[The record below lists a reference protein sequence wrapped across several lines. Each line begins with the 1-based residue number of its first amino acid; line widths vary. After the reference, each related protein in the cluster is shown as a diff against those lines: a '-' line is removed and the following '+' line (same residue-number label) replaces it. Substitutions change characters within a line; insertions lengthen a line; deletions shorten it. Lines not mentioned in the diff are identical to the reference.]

1 MKISD
6 MLQMCFRNLWRRKG
20 RTMLTVT
27 GVVIGSCAV
36 IVMISLGIGMNKA
49 MDGMLDTL
57 GDLTAVTIYNY
68 NYGNSSTDDDK
79 PLLDDTAIESFRSVE
94 YVTAVIPKLTVPG
107 EMLTIASGK
116 NDRYKISWSEVHG
129 VDFSLFEEMN
139 YKAETGEFPAEGM
152 YENAIV
158 FGNEVPY
165 QFRDTKKKGQASYTY
180 KQELPDGTFSKPFV
194 EPVGETVMLY
204 INNTKKLNDDGSYQ
218 YGGRGYEFKMTGS
231 AILETDPMWE
241 TPYSIFIDINLAKQ
255 IINEYQRLNGVRNNK
270 PTEYSQ
276 VKILS
281 DSIEHTEAVQAEIEA
296 MGYETASMVQVRQE
310 MQGYLGVIQMV
321 LGSLAAISL
330 LVAAISITNTMIM
343 SIYERTRE
351 IGIMKVLG
359 CFISNIRLVFL
370 MEAGMIGLLGG
381 VLGTIISYAISAVMN
396 FLGSGLFGS
405 MMGMQT
411 ADSQISIIPLWLVLL
426 ALVFSTIIG
435 LISGFYPANRAVKIS
450 ALEAIR
456 NE

>member
-6 MLQMCFRNLWRRKG
+6 MLKMCFRNLWRRKG
-20 RTMLTVT
+20 RTLLTVT

-36 IVMISLGIGMNKA
+36 IVMISLGIGMNNA
-49 MDGMLDTL
+49 MDGMLASF
-57 GDLTAVTIYNY
+57 GDLTAITIYNY
-68 NYGNSSTDDDK
+68 NYGGSTEEEKTPLDDDAISSFE
-79 PLLDDTAIESFRSVE
+79 AIEH
-94 YVTAVIPKLTVPG
+94 VTAVIPKLQVDSS
-107 EMLTIASGK
+107 MVTIAAGK
-116 NDRYKISWSEVHG
+116 NDRYKMSWAEVYG
-129 VDFSLFEEMN
+129 IDFSLFDQMN
-139 YKAETGEFPAEGM
+139 YTAEQGEFPTETE
-152 YENAIV
+152 YTQSIV
-158 FGNEVPY
+158 FGNEMPY
-165 QFRDTKKKGQASYTY
+165 QFRDTKKKGQNSYTW

-194 EPVGETVMLY
+194 EPVGETIMLY
-204 INNTKKLNDDGSYQ
+204 INNSKKTDDEGNFL
-218 YGGRGYEFKMTGS
+218 YGGRGYEFKLKGTTVL
-231 AILETDPMWE
+231 ATDPMWE

-255 IINEYQRLNGVRNNK
+255 IINDYNRLNGVRNTK
-270 PTEYSQ
+270 PLEYTY
-276 VKILS
+276 VKILA
-281 DSIEHTEAVQAEIEA
+281 DDIENVAMVQEQINAMGFETSSMAEI
-296 MGYETASMVQVRQE
+296 RDE
-310 MQGYLGVIQMV
+310 MQGYLGIIQLV

-381 VLGTIISYAISAVMN
+381 IMGTLISYGISAVMN
-396 FLGSGLFGS
+396 FIGSGAVA
-405 MMGMQT
+405 GMLGIDV
-411 ADSQISIIPLWLVLL
+411 ADSRISIIPLWLVLL

>member
-49 MDGMLDTL
+49 MDGMLASF

-68 NYGNSSTDDDK
+68 DYGNSTGEEDK
-79 PLLDDTAIESFRSVE
+79 PVLDDSAVE
-94 YVTAVIPKLTVPG
+94 ILKSIDNVASVIPKLSVDST
-107 EMLTIASGK
+107 MLTIAAGK
-116 NDRYKISWSEVHG
+116 NDRYQLSWAEVYG
-129 VDFSLFEEMN
+129 IDFSLLEEMGYN
-139 YKAETGEFPAEGM
+139 AEQGELPTEDRFSES
-152 YENAIV
+152 II

-165 QFRDTKKKGQASYTY
+165 QFRDTKKKGQNAYTW
-180 KQELPDGTFSKPFV
+180 KQQLPDGTFSKPFV
-194 EPVGETVMLY
+194 EPVGETIMLY
-204 INNTKKLNDDGSYQ
+204 INNTKKVDDQGNYQ
-218 YGGRGYEFKMTGS
+218 YGGRGYEFKMQGTTV
-231 AILETDPMWE
+231 LEADPMWE
-241 TPYSIFIDINLAKQ
+241 TPYSIFIDVDLAKQ
-255 IINEYQRLNGVRNNK
+255 IINDYRRLNGVRDNK
-270 PTEYSQ
+270 PIQYSY
-276 VKILS
+276 VKIVAK
-281 DSIEHTEAVQAEIEA
+281 DIESVEAVQAEIDA
-296 MGYETASMVQVRQE
+296 LGYQSSSMAQVRQE

-381 VLGTIISYAISAVMN
+381 ILGTLISYGISAVMN
-396 FLGSGLFGS
+396 ILGGGLFAS
-405 MMGMQT
+405 MMGMQP

>member
-49 MDGMLDTL
+49 MDGMLGTF

-68 NYGNSSTDDDK
+68 NYGNSSGDDDK
-79 PLLDDTAIESFRSVE
+79 PLLDDTAIEGFKNIE
-94 YVTAVIPKLTVPG
+94 NVTAVIPKLSVSS

-116 NDRYKISWSEVHG
+116 NDRYKLSWSEVYG
-129 VDFSLFEEMN
+129 IDFSLFDEMN
-139 YKAETGEFPAEGM
+139 YTAEQGEFPKEGM
-152 YENAIV
+152 YENAII

-204 INNTKKLNDDGSYQ
+204 INNTKKMNDDGSYQ

-231 AILETDPMWE
+231 AILEADPMWE

-255 IINEYQRLNGVRNNK
+255 IISDYQRLNGVRDNK
-270 PTEYSQ
+270 PTEYTQ
-276 VKILS
+276 VKILT
-281 DSIEHTEAVQAEIEA
+281 DNIEHTESVQEAVEA
-296 MGYETASMVQVRQE
+296 MGYEATSMAQVRQE

-381 VLGTIISYAISAVMN
+381 VLGTIISYTISAVMN
-396 FLGSGLFGS
+396 MLGGGLFAS
-405 MMGMQT
+405 VMGMQP

>member
-6 MLQMCFRNLWRRKG
+6 MLHMCFRNLWRRKG

-49 MDGMLDTL
+49 MDGMLASF

-68 NYGNSSTDDDK
+68 EYGNTSNEEDK
-79 PLLDDTAIESFRSVE
+79 PVLDDSAIEVLKSIE
-94 YVTAVIPKLTVPG
+94 NVTTVIPKLTLDSSMV
-107 EMLTIASGK
+107 TVASGK
-116 NDRYKISWSEVHG
+116 NDRYMLSWAEIHG
-129 VDFSLFEEMN
+129 IDFSLFDEMG
-139 YKAETGEFPAEGM
+139 YKAEQGEFPSEAV
-152 YENAIV
+152 YDNSII
-158 FGNEVPY
+158 FGNEVAY
-165 QFRDTKKKGQASYTY
+165 QFRDTKKKGQNAYTW

-194 EPVGETVMLY
+194 EPVGETIMLY
-204 INNTKKLNDDGSYQ
+204 INNTRKMNDDGTYQ
-218 YGGRGYEFKMTGS
+218 YGGRGYEYKMNGS
-231 AILETDPMWE
+231 AVLETDPSWE

-255 IINEYQRLNGVRNNK
+255 IVNDYRRLNGIRDNEPIQYN
-270 PTEYSQ
+270 Y
-276 VKILS
+276 VKVVAK
-281 DSIEHTEAVQAEIEA
+281 DIESVEAVQKEIDA
-296 MGYETASMVQVRQE
+296 MGYQSSSMAQVRQE
-310 MQGYLGVIQMV
+310 MQGYLNVIQMV

-343 SIYERTRE
+343 SIYERTKE

-359 CFISNIRLVFL
+359 CVIGNIRLVFL

-381 VLGTIISYAISAVMN
+381 VLGTLISYGISAVMN
-396 FLGSGLFGS
+396 MLGGGLFS
-405 MMGMQT
+405 EIMGMAP